1 MKVAPKLKIQV
12 NEFSTQSSDGTH
24 MYLIPP
30 NSIGHIST
38 NIDTKLKLGY
48 SVVSVYDHSTHSYR
62 SEDSTTPLVKLIDNK
77 AI

>member
-1 MKVAPKLKIQV
+1 
-12 NEFSTQSSDGTH
+12 

-48 SVVSVYDHSTHSYR
+48 SVVSVYDHSTNSYR
-62 SEDSTTPLVKLIDNK
+62 SEDATSPLVKLVDNK
-77 AI
+77 AIQTFDKYGKVTVVVEQGGS

>member
-1 MKVAPKLKIQV
+1 
-12 NEFSTQSSDGTH
+12 

-30 NSIGHIST
+30 HSTGYIHT

-48 SVVSVYDHSTHSYR
+48 STVSVYDHSTNSYR
-62 SEDSTTPLVKLIDNK
+62 SEEAKSPIVNLINNK